1 MIMLKQKFKIS
12 LIVNRQLMTPIVD
25 SEKLILNTYECLIGI
40 YHKKILKII
49 NVFYNHITVS
59 RSSRKLISVDIMW
72 LNDQRNVIVS
82 KNKVCVLRSI

>member
-1 MIMLKQKFKIS
+1 MIMLKQKLKLS

-25 SEKLILNTYECLIGI
+25 SEKLIWNTYESLIGI

-59 RSSRKLISVDIMW
+59 RSSRKLISSDIMW
-72 LNDQRNVIVS
+72 LNGQRNVIVS
-82 KNKVCVLRSI
+82 KNKVCV